1 MVLQNHVVAMGIVSI
16 LVSIVFRISVQS
28 SHPLVYQ
35 RCPKAKLEQD
45 IPKINLLTLSTKQE
59 TVPKAVNL
67 QQF

>member
-1 MVLQNHVVAMGIVSI
+1 MVLQNHVVAMGVVSI

-35 RCPKAKLEQD
+35 RCLKAKLEQD